1 MAVQFYSR
9 SLPDAKPA
17 FGSRAMRFILR
28 SEQPADM
35 RGLKLKAAII
45 QEPITTDT
53 VTIETGFTK
62 YIKLLGAV
70 LRGY

>member
-1 MAVQFYSR
+1 
-9 SLPDAKPA
+9 
-17 FGSRAMRFILR
+17 MRFILR

-70 LRGY
+70 LRTNCKF